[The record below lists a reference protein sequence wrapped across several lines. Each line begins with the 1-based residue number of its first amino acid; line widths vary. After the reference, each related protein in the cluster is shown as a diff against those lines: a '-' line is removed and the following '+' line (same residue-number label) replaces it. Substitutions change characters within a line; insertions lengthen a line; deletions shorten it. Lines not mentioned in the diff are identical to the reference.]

1 MRFGPVLLPRVFCSS
16 VYFPL
21 FSEASEVY
29 LNCKLGGGGGA
40 RDMAKQLRALTAH
53 DAQKFV

>member
-16 VYFPL
+16 VHFPL
-21 FSEASEVY
+21 FSKAREVY
-29 LNCKLGGGGGA
+29 LKCKLGGGVA

-53 DAQKFV
+53 DAQKFM